1 MSVKRKQRKKVLKLQ
16 LQKKLQTMP
25 TIAGNGGPELPP
37 GTVLGTPDGKPE
49 GVPHAD
55 TAARP
60 APVIRPWDDTT
71 VIRLQNVTRI
81 YKVGVES
88 IRALDGISLELR
100 ENEYVAVMGASGSGK
115 STLMNVLGCLD
126 RATSG
131 YYGLDGQDT
140 TKLSDAALA
149 RVRNER
155 IGFVFQSFELLSQLT
170 ALKNVEMP
178 LIYSRNGWW
187 SRRKRA
193 KSVLERVGL
202 GDRMAHKP
210 NQLSGGE
217 KQRVAIARALVCGP
231 SILLADEPTGNLD
244 SKTSESIMELF
255 DRLHRE
261 GQTIIIVTH
270 EQFVADHAERII
282 HMKDGRIDS
291 DTPGRRKPSLVARG
305 SSLEFRTA
313 SPESRATNHESP
325 PQGVPEGEPT
335 SDEQGGSS

>member
-1 MSVKRKQRKKVLKLQ
+1 MIAAEADKPAIRPRNNKSVIKLQ
-16 LQKKLQTMP
+16 
-25 TIAGNGGPELPP
+25 
-37 GTVLGTPDGKPE
+37 D
-49 GVPHAD
+49 
-55 TAARP
+55 
-60 APVIRPWDDTT
+60 
-71 VIRLQNVTRI
+71 VTRI

-88 IRALDGISLELR
+88 IHALDGISLELK

-140 TKLSDAALA
+140 TSMSDAALA

-155 IGFVFQSFELLSQLT
+155 IGFVFQSFELLGQLS

-178 LIYSRNGWW
+178 LIYSKNGWR

-193 KSVLERVGL
+193 KNVLERVGL
-202 GDRMAHKP
+202 GDRIKHKP

-270 EQFVADHAERII
+270 EEHVAHHAERII
-282 HMKDGRIDS
+282 QMKDGRVHS
-291 DTPGRRKPSLVARG
+291 DTPSNRNRADKNKMQNDERG
-305 SSLEFRTA
+305 ELS
-313 SPESRATNHESP
+313 
-325 PQGVPEGEPT
+325 
-335 SDEQGGSS
+335 

>member
-1 MSVKRKQRKKVLKLQ
+1 MI
-16 LQKKLQTMP
+16 T
-25 TIAGNGGPELPP
+25 AE
-37 GTVLGTPDGKPE
+37 
-49 GVPHAD
+49 AD
-55 TAARP
+55 K
-60 APVIRPWDDTT
+60 PVIQPQDDKP
-71 VIRLQNVTRI
+71 VIKLKDITRI
-81 YKVGVES
+81 YKVGVER
-88 IRALDGISLELR
+88 IHALDGINLELH

-140 TKLSDAALA
+140 TRLSDAALA
-149 RVRNER
+149 HVRNER
-155 IGFVFQSFELLSQLT
+155 IGFVFQSFELLGQLT

-178 LIYSRNGWW
+178 LIYSKNGWR

-193 KSVLERVGL
+193 INVLERVGL
-202 GDRMAHKP
+202 GDRVKHKP

-255 DRLHRE
+255 DRLHQE

-270 EQFVADHAERII
+270 EEHVAHHAERII
-282 HMKDGRIDS
+282 QMKDGRVYS
-291 DTPGRRKPSLVARG
+291 DTPSNRKKADKT
-305 SSLEFRTA
+305 EIQ
-313 SPESRATNHESP
+313 N
-325 PQGVPEGEPT
+325 
-335 SDEQGGSS
+335 DEQGGLS